1 MDEAAFREKMK
12 QDGYGDVGVSEYEA
26 GYARDTHTHDF
37 GASVL
42 VMDGEISVT
51 LEDGVV
57 TCRAGD
63 TFSLEANIP
72 HAESVGAEGVRLLA
86 ARK

>member
-1 MDEAAFREKMK
+1 MDEAAYREKMK
-12 QDGYGDVGVSEYEA
+12 QDGYGEVSVTEYEA
-26 GYARDTHTHDF
+26 GYARETHTHDF
-37 GASVL
+37 GASVF
-42 VMDGEISVT
+42 VTDGEISVT
-51 LEDGVV
+51 LEDRVV

-86 ARK
+86 AKK

>member
-1 MDEAAFREKMK
+1 MEEAAFREQIK
-12 QDGYGDVGVSEYEA
+12 QGGYGEVSVSEYEA
-26 GYARDTHTHDF
+26 GYTRDTHAHDF

-42 VMDGEISVT
+42 VVDGEISVT
-51 LEDGVV
+51 LEDRVV

-63 TFSLEANIP
+63 TFSLEANIS
-72 HAESVGAEGVRLLA
+72 HAESVGTEGVRLLA

>member
-1 MDEAAFREKMK
+1 MDEAAFREQIKPG
-12 QDGYGDVGVSEYEA
+12 GYGKVSVSEYEA
-26 GYARDTHTHDF
+26 GYVKDTHAHDF

-42 VMDGEISVT
+42 VVDGEISVT
-51 LEDGVV
+51 LEDRVV

-63 TFSLEANIP
+63 TFSLEANIS
-72 HAESVGAEGVRLLA
+72 HAESVGTEGVRLLA